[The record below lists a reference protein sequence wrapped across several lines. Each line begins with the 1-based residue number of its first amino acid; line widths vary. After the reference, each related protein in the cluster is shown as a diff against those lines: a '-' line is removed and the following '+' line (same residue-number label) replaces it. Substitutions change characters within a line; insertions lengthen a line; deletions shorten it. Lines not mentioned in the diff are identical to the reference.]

1 MQQINLLPDLM
12 KKLLLILS
20 LLSFSVF
27 MMAQE
32 KDWGRVSASLESLN
46 HVYVDDAANNFLPV
60 TSGDAKFQYLNGSRY
75 ASNNYLKVD
84 YYKGR
89 LSAGLQVEGYFP
101 TTIGYPIAENT
112 FTLSNLYVN
121 WSDDSYSVTAGTFY
135 EQLGSGLLF
144 RSWEDRALGLNNA
157 LLGARATYKMGNI
170 LNVKVF
176 GGMPRMGKISE
187 SVYNTGVKQTTAF
200 GLGLT
205 RTAVAAA
212 DAGVSLSD
220 CFGWDRLLLSLE
232 GSLLYKYE
240 KMSDYLLSEGF
251 NTHNIGWSGRVNAD
265 FDGFYFRG
273 EYVDAGVQ
281 ERMSMY
287 ATKANAQLMEVGY
300 NAGGLGVS
308 VSARRLYGMNQKIYA
323 CSPDGFVVYDDYNQS
338 VNVLSYCP
346 ALCTQYTYMLANLT
360 PYVPL
365 TDGEAGGQVDAF
377 YNFRRGTKLGGK
389 RGMKVHANFSTYFTL
404 EGNRDMR
411 MWDLSVDVEKQW
423 NKKFKSTFMYSAQ
436 EHNRYL
442 MGTVLTEQGT
452 MQQDL
457 YIGQSHAFVADLL
470 YKWTSKLSTRLELQ
484 YLTSDGYQKDWMAAL
499 LEVSFAPH
507 WSVFASDMYNH
518 GSSKMHYYNAGLSY
532 AMRWFRVAA
541 GYGRYRAGFICS
553 GGVCREIP
561 AYTGANITLTAS
573 F

>member
-1 MQQINLLPDLM
+1 M
-12 KKLLLILS
+12 KKLLYILF
-20 LLSFSVF
+20 LVSFSVT
-27 MMAQE
+27 ALSQE

-46 HVYVDDAANNFLPV
+46 HVYTDDAANNFRPV
-60 TSGDAKFQYLNGSRY
+60 TSGDPKFQYLGGSRY
-75 ASNNYLKVD
+75 ATNDYLKVD

-89 LSAGLQVEGYFP
+89 LSAGLQLEGYFP
-101 TTIGYPIAENT
+101 NTIGYPIAESMMS
-112 FTLSNLYVN
+112 LSNLYLS
-121 WSDDSYSVTAGTFY
+121 WTEDDWSVTAGTFY

-157 LLGARATYKMGNI
+157 VLGARGTYKFRDI
-170 LNVKVF
+170 LNVRVF
-176 GGMPRMGKISE
+176 GGVPRMGKVSE
-187 SVYNTGVKQTTAF
+187 KVYNTSIEKTSVF

-212 DAGVSLSD
+212 DAAVSLSD
-220 CFGWDRLLLSLE
+220 CLGWSDLMLSVE

-251 NTHNIGWSGRVNAD
+251 RTNNIGFSGRFNLD
-265 FDGFYFRG
+265 YDGLYFRG
-273 EYVDAGVQ
+273 EYVGAGVQ
-281 ERMSMY
+281 DHMSLY
-287 ATKANAQLMEVGY
+287 AKKANAQLVELGY

-308 VSARRLYGMNQKIYA
+308 LSARRLFAMNQKIYT
-323 CSPDGFVVYDDYNQS
+323 CSPDGFVVYDHYNQS

-360 PYVPL
+360 PYMPL
-365 TDGEAGGQVDAF
+365 TDGEAGGQIDAF
-377 YNFRRGTKLGGK
+377 YNFRRGTRIGGK
-389 RGMKVHANFSTYFTL
+389 RGMKVHANFSTYFSL
-404 EGNRDMR
+404 NPDGGMKGGDIR

-423 NKKFKSTFMYSAQ
+423 TKKFKTTFMYSAQ
-436 EHNRYL
+436 QHDRYL
-442 MGTVLTEQGT
+442 MGVVRNGSETVEQE
-452 MQQDL
+452 L
-457 YIGQSHAFVADLL
+457 YIGQAHTVVADLL
-470 YKWTSKLSTRLELQ
+470 YKWTSRFSTRLELQ
-484 YLTSDGYQKDWMAAL
+484 YLASNGYQKDWMAAL
-499 LEVSFAPH
+499 LEVSLAPH

-518 GSSKMHYYNAGLSY
+518 GSSRMHYYNAGLSY